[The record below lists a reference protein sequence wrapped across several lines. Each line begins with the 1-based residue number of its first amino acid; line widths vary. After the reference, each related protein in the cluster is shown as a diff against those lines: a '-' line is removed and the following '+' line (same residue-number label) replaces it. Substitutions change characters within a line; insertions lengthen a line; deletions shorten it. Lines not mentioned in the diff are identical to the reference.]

1 MKKVLVVGG
10 SGFMG
15 SHLADELTRTG
26 HDVHIFDATP
36 SPWLGAK
43 QHFIQG
49 NILDREQLKKI
60 MPGFDI
66 VYHFAGIADIGEAAL
81 DPRRTLEINV
91 MGTTNLLEACVAH
104 GVKRFMFA
112 STVYVYS
119 DKGSFYRVSKQAA
132 EAVLESFSDKYG
144 LDYTILRY
152 GSLYGERSQSW
163 NGLKKYVAQAL
174 KEGKIIYRGTGHER
188 REYIHV
194 LDAARLSVEAL
205 DEKFVGESL
214 TFTGYEVYESMQL
227 MKLIAEIVGKKVEV
241 VMEPLPEKN
250 DHYEMTP
257 YRYSAK
263 PGVKIVPSH
272 FIDLG
277 QGILRLVEE
286 IDREK

>member
-26 HDVHIFDATP
+26 HEVHIFDSTP
-36 SPWLGAK
+36 SPWLGEK

-49 NILDREQLKKI
+49 NILDRDQLQKI
-60 MPGFDI
+60 MPGFEI

-132 EAVLESFSDKYG
+132 EAVLESFSEKYG

-174 KEGKIIYRGTGHER
+174 KEGKIVYRGTGHER

-194 LDAARLSVEAL
+194 SDAARMSVEAL
-205 DEKFVGESL
+205 DKKFVGESL
-214 TFTGYEVYESMQL
+214 TFTGYEVYESTQL

-250 DHYEMTP
+250 DHYQMTP